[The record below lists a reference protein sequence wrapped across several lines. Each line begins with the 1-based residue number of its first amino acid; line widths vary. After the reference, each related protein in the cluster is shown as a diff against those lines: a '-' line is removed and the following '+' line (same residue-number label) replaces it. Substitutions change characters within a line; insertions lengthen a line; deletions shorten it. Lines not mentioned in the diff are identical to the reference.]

1 VTTLFA
7 LWPAYFS
14 IEGLVTGHT
23 RAISRNAYSH
33 TGAAGIMTAIAY
45 GLFAAA
51 LALAA
56 ARFFSANSKRR
67 VALFKWAWNVTILGA
82 VVFFSG
88 RLAWVVQ

>member
-1 VTTLFA
+1 
-7 LWPAYFS
+7 
-14 IEGLVTGHT
+14 
-23 RAISRNAYSH
+23 
-33 TGAAGIMTAIAY
+33 MTAIAY